1 MLHQDPPHRGGG
13 QVIPAARR
21 AMYASILSAKPR
33 LVEPIYLVEMQV
45 GVVFVVIYNYKY
57 CSPYANHKYI
67 TIYVDGSIY

>member
-45 GVVFVVIYNYKY
+45 RVVFVVI
-57 CSPYANHKYI
+57 I
-67 TIYVDGSIY
+67 I